1 MIPCEGISSLGL
13 DKRCLLCD
21 LAMPRGDKL
30 PEAGLQLLGARKAAR
45 KNSGRR
51 EESLEKKEG
60 GCCLDTEA
68 QNLGR
73 MFRRTKSVRKKQDQ
87 PGPWTLP

>member
-1 MIPCEGISSLGL
+1 MGL

-21 LAMPRGDKL
+21 LATPRGDKL

-45 KNSGRR
+45 KERTVDRR

-73 MFRRTKSVRKKQDQ
+73 MF
-87 PGPWTLP
+87 